1 MRDAGSGKGDT
12 PGMRQVLI
20 STGFLWQ
27 DVTRLG
33 YGRKESE

>member
-20 STGFLWQ
+20 FTGFKQ
-27 DVTRLG
+27 RDVTRLG
-33 YGRKESE
+33 YGRKES